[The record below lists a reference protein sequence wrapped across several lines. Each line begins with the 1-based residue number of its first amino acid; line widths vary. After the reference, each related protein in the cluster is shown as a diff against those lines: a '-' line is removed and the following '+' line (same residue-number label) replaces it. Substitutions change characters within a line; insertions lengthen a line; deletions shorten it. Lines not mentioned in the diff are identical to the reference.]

1 MFGKMSYMDAVILAA
16 GKGTRLRPITD
27 TMPKGMVDVCGRPL
41 IKRIIDAL
49 PPVDRLIIV
58 VGYLG
63 DQIIDYVQANVW
75 KIPVTF
81 VKQERLDGTGSA
93 LYLVREHLSER
104 FLVVNGDDLYAADD
118 LKRLTKHDLA
128 VLAREANSRPL
139 ATVERRADSSMSGI
153 VPAGELGPWL
163 QVCGA
168 YMLDQRFFDYP
179 LVEIPVRDS
188 REYSLPHTIAK
199 MAQDHTV
206 NIELASK
213 WLPVGTPEEL
223 EKARKSC

>member
-1 MFGKMSYMDAVILAA
+1 MIVMDAVILAA

-27 TMPKGMVDVCGRPL
+27 TVPKGMVDICGRPL

-49 PPVDRLIIV
+49 PSTIEKLVIV
-58 VGYLG
+58 VGYRG
-63 DQIIDYVQANVW
+63 EQIVDYVKASVW

-81 VKQERLDGTGSA
+81 VKQDRLDGTGSA
-93 LYLVREHLSER
+93 LYLAREHLHDR

-128 VLAREANSRPL
+128 MLVREADKRPL
-139 ATVERRADSSMSGI
+139 ATVERGADGLMSGI
-153 VPAGELGPWL
+153 VPAGEAGPWL

-179 LVEIPVRDS
+179 LVEIPVRES

-199 MAQDHTV
+199 MAASHSV
-206 NIELASK
+206 HIEVASS
-213 WLPVGTPEEL
+213 WMPVGTPEEL
-223 EKARKSC
+223 EVARAECK